1 MRINLNTLKEKLPTV
16 PMDKLQAGEVSRPE
30 YLPSIGVFRAIEAAH
45 EADNSKDVDWSSF
58 TLAEAEEALS
68 HAMGYEAYEYIDE
81 VDEDERPFINRG
93 NAVHQYLH
101 SCNII
106 GQLKRTA
113 PEKQVSEV
121 QFF

>member
-1 MRINLNTLKEKLPTV
+1 MRINLNALKEKLPTHPV
-16 PMDKLQAGEVSRPE
+16 DRLQAGEVSSPNS
-30 YLPSIGVFRAIEAAH
+30 LPSIGVFRAIEAAH
-45 EADNSKDVDWSSF
+45 ETDSSENVDWGSF

-81 VDEDERPFINRG
+81 VDEDERPLINRG
-93 NAVHQYLH
+93 NAIHQYLH

-106 GQLKRTA
+106 GALKRTS
-113 PEKQVSEV
+113 PEKQISEV